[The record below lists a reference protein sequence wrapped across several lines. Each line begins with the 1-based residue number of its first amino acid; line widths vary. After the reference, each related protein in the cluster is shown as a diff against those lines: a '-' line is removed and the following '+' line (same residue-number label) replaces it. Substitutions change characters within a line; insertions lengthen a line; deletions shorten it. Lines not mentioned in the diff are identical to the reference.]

1 MWQWQEKKKGRRYKV
16 KMNKFLKSDL
26 EMVKR
31 KINSAEELSIMLS
44 EALRDGDYEEAISI
58 SGSIKVLTEDINRL
72 ANKGRLYDTVQRMQ
86 QRGINLAVIRRAIH

>member
-1 MWQWQEKKKGRRYKV
+1 MKKGRRYNV
-16 KMNKFLKSDL
+16 KTNKFLKSDL

-58 SGSIKVLTEDINRL
+58 AGSIKVLTEDISRL
-72 ANKGRLYDTVQRMQ
+72 ANKGRLHDAVLKMQ
-86 QRGINLAVIRRAIH
+86 QRGINLAVIRRAFH